1 VETLSFHPFFC
12 FVYVPNFEL
21 ILKTHDPSLNL
32 ADLEREKI
40 WKRVKVENFLIA
52 SILQQIHFISL

>member
-1 VETLSFHPFFC
+1 FFC

-32 ADLEREKI
+32 ADLEREKN
-40 WKRVKVENFLIA
+40 WKGVKVENFLIA
-52 SILQQIHFISL
+52 SILQQIHFIPL